1 MSRRWTLKEDYI
13 VCDFCQK
20 NRSKGL
26 DTVIDELVSALEERG
41 CNSRSKSAILRRARE
56 YDKLFG
62 GYEGSDITKQV
73 LNTFEDLPRRIEMYR
88 WVDSYVAEH
97 YSPNSLIE
105 PEESETIGV
114 SNNLSQY
121 LDIEPIEVK
130 ESFYMVFND
139 LLDKY
144 YEKHKTDNKTRGKV
158 KKEFRDSLTINYCV
172 EGNTFDAI
180 RRAKYKSVSRT
191 ILFRLF
197 FALELEY
204 WEAKML
210 LESLGLDF
218 EGDEKFD
225 QCIAGILKCKSSR
238 RFIPWEIDD
247 TLKRNA
253 GKTLFT
259 QL

>member
-1 MSRRWTLKEDYI
+1 MSQRWTLKEDYI

-20 NRSKGL
+20 NRNKDL
-26 DTVIDELVSALEERG
+26 DIVIDELVSVLEERG

-73 LNTFEDLPRRIEMYR
+73 LNTFEDLPRRTEMYR

-97 YSPNSLIE
+97 YSPHSLIE
-105 PEESETIGV
+105 TEESETIGV

-139 LLDKY
+139 LLNKY

-158 KKEFRDSLTINYCV
+158 KKEFRDSL
-172 EGNTFDAI
+172 D
-180 RRAKYKSVSRT
+180 RKSVV
-191 ILFRLF
+191 
-197 FALELEY
+197 
-204 WEAKML
+204 
-210 LESLGLDF
+210 
-218 EGDEKFD
+218 
-225 QCIAGILKCKSSR
+225 
-238 RFIPWEIDD
+238 
-247 TLKRNA
+247 
-253 GKTLFT
+253 
-259 QL
+259 